1 MTLTPCC
8 WAYFSIDEP
17 TPESRPSM
25 SRTEAPAV
33 MSAWAWVSSVASE
46 PWALSILYWLEVSP
60 AFWNAVV
67 RYGASKDTYRAEDAV
82 SGRST
87 PIIPWPADARLF
99 RLAITEKSLVNDV
112 AEMFDGA
119 VLPLVVVVLDVVGE
133 LLQAA
138 ATMPTTST
146 SDIPAN
152 RLNPRLRMLP
162 SCSFF
167 VWLKVSG

>member
-1 MTLTPCC
+1 M
-8 WAYFSIDEP
+8 
-17 TPESRPSM
+17 
-25 SRTEAPAV
+25 
-33 MSAWAWVSSVASE
+33 
-46 PWALSILYWLEVSP
+46 
-60 AFWNAVV
+60 
-67 RYGASKDTYRAEDAV
+67 

-87 PIIPWPADARLF
+87 PIIPWPDDARLF

-112 AEMFDGA
+112 AEMFVGA

-146 SDIPAN
+146 SDIPAK

-162 SCSFF
+162 SCSLL
-167 VWLKVSG
+167 VWLKVSGLYNVPVRPRRNPVLALRCQSCLLGMRANADAPQGKKPLVIGFERFATAPWPSVSGCHFRET